1 MSTLEIILLIL
12 ALLLLFVGPLVG
24 YFLRVKQH
32 EKSLRHSKEEAE
44 NIIEEGKKEAENA
57 KKEAILEARQEIF
70 NQRKDFERDVK
81 ERRQV
86 VVDLET
92 KISKREEM
100 LNNRSA
106 NLDRREEHL
115 ATKEIKLDERKFEVE
130 ELNSKAEELVRLQE
144 QKLIEISNISI
155 EEAKDIIM
163 ERVKADMEVEVAAY
177 IKEAEENAKNEADTK
192 AKMYLTLAIQ
202 KYASETTTER
212 TVSVVDLPSEEM
224 KGRIIGREGR
234 NIRTFEALTGV
245 DLIIDDTPEAV
256 VLSGFDPVRR
266 EVAKRTLASLVE
278 DGRIHPGRIEEV
290 VARSQAEVETF
301 IRKTG
306 EDAVFETSV
315 GKMHPDLVKLL
326 GKLQFRTS
334 YGQNVLRH

>member
-1 MSTLEIILLIL
+1 
-12 ALLLLFVGPLVG
+12 
-24 YFLRVKQH
+24 
-32 EKSLRHSKEEAE
+32 
-44 NIIEEGKKEAENA
+44 
-57 KKEAILEARQEIF
+57 
-70 NQRKDFERDVK
+70 
-81 ERRQV
+81 
-86 VVDLET
+86 
-92 KISKREEM
+92 M

-115 ATKEIKLDERKFEVE
+115 ATKEIKLDEKKFEVE
-130 ELNSKAEELVRLQE
+130 KLNSKAEELVRLQE

-163 ERVKADMEVEVAAY
+163 DRVKREMEAEVVAY
-177 IKEAEENAKNEADTK
+177 IKEAEETAKNEADTK

-266 EVAKRTLASLVE
+266 EIAKRTLASLVE
-278 DGRIHPGRIEEV
+278 DGRIHPGRIEE

-306 EDAVFETSV
+306 EDAVFETGV
-315 GKMHPDLVKLL
+315 GKMHPDLVKL
-326 GKLQFRTS
+326 
-334 YGQNVLRH
+334 